1 MPLDD
6 VDIPGRPGW
15 WLRRLAKQLHEDL
28 PRLQMLHDRHAGN
41 PPLPTGAK
49 NAKAA
54 FQAFQR
60 QARTN
65 FEELIDSAVIE
76 RQRPV
81 GFQTAAAGDE
91 DGDAVAAQIWAGN
104 ELDVQYKQVA
114 EYARSM
120 GRGYFLLDAPEDEG
134 GIPVI
139 TAEDPRNTITE
150 HDVARPSRILA
161 MLKRYYDPI
170 KQQDVAVVLLPAG
183 VVLAEGEEPTE
194 WATVHRAVRT
204 RKTTRATTRLASILP
219 AAWDWDGDPIV
230 LNTKRVPGARVGN
243 PNLLA
248 EFERHIPL
256 LDRIN
261 HTILQRMVI
270 ITMQAFRQ
278 RAIKNLPKH
287 YPDDYPVEELQGKEI
302 DYEGVF
308 SADPA
313 AIWMLPS
320 FGDKAAEVWESGQLD
335 LTPVLTAIKD
345 DAQHVMAVTRTP
357 FFFLSPEAANGSAEG
372 ATLQR
377 EGLVFKVEDRNTRD
391 GSALA
396 LMMSIAFEM
405 MGDDE
410 GRDQLGELETM
421 WAPVE
426 RHSLTAKAD
435 AAVKAKAAGM
445 SSRTILT
452 DVWQMTPRQAQR
464 ELDARATD
472 WLMGDDDEE
481 ARAAVAADAASA
493 GV

>member
-6 VDIPGRPGW
+6 VDTPGSPGW

-28 PRLQMLHDRHAGN
+28 PRLQMLHDRHAGD
-41 PPLPTGAK
+41 PPLPKGAE

-65 FEELIDSAVIE
+65 FEELICGVVTE

-81 GFQTAAAGDE
+81 GFRTAAEGDE
-91 DGDAVAAQIWAGN
+91 NGDAVAARIWAGN
-104 ELDVQYKQVA
+104 ELDVQFKQVA

-120 GRGYFLLDAPEDEG
+120 GRGYFMLDAPEDARK
-134 GIPVI
+134 IPVI

-161 MLKRYYDPI
+161 MLKRYHDPVS
-170 KQQDVAVVLLPAG
+170 QQDVAVVFLPAG
-183 VVLAEGEEPTE
+183 VDLGDGPTE
-194 WATVHRAVRT
+194 WATAHRAVRS
-204 RKTTRATTRLASILP
+204 RKTTKSTRMAPVVP

-230 LNTKRVPGARVGN
+230 LATKRVPGARVAN
-243 PNLLA
+243 PNGLA

-287 YPDDYPVEELQGKEI
+287 YPDDYPVEDLRGKEI

-313 AIWMLPS
+313 AIWMLPGL
-320 FGDKAAEVWESGQLD
+320 GDAAAEIWESGQLD
-335 LTPVLTAIKD
+335 LTPVLSAIKD
-345 DAQHVMAVTRTP
+345 DAQHLMSVTRTP

-391 GSALA
+391 GAALA
-396 LMMSIAFEM
+396 LMMSIALELAGEANRAEL
-405 MGDDE
+405 GDM
-410 GRDQLGELETM
+410 ETL

-426 RHSLTAKAD
+426 RHSLAAKAD
-435 AAVKAKAAGM
+435 AAYKAKASGM
-445 SSRTILT
+445 SALTILT
-452 DVWQMTPRQAQR
+452 DVWQMSPRQAQR
-464 ELDARATD
+464 ELDARVND
-472 WLMGDDDEE
+472 WLTAGGDDEE
-481 ARAAVAADAASA
+481 PLGDLPGPA
-493 GV
+493 GVATGG